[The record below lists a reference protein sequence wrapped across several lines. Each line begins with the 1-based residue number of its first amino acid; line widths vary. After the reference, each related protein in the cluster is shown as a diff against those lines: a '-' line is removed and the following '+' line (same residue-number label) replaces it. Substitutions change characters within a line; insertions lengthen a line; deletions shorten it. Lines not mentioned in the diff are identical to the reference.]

1 MATKKPKS
9 SAKSKTKSTKPK
21 TATGSAVKSESK
33 ASETKKV
40 EKVEK
45 VETTKTEVIASGAK
59 KSCFCGFFAKKY
71 DEKESILT
79 IFKNHKFY
87 GALLGEIIG
96 TMLITLLLFSLSLMG
111 LSSIATYS
119 FAVIAVLI
127 GVYAFSGACLNPIVT
142 AGMMAT
148 RRMSVIRGVM
158 YIVAEIIGAW
168 LGWLIFNSFHLAGGD
183 TAYDIP
189 AMATVAEGKFMI
201 VAMIELMGAAILA
214 FLFARALK
222 YKKSVFT
229 FAAIVA
235 GGYAFIMVVA
245 YVISAAFLGLNN
257 NFIFNPASALMFQI
271 FPSSGENFGEIF
283 GGICQALSV
292 YAILPMIG
300 GILGFYLSDFMAK
313 LSCEE

>member
-9 SAKSKTKSTKPK
+9 SAKSKTAKSTKPK
-21 TATGSAVKSESK
+21 ATKSV
-33 ASETKKV
+33 ASETKRV
-40 EKVEK
+40 E
-45 VETTKTEVIASGAK
+45 KTEVIASGAK
-59 KSCFCGFFAKKY
+59 KSCFCGFFGKKY
-71 DEKESILT
+71 EEKESILT
-79 IFKNHKFY
+79 IFKNPKFY
-87 GALLGEIIG
+87 GALIGEIIG
-96 TMLITLLLFSLSLMG
+96 TGLITLLLFSLSLMG
-111 LSSIATYS
+111 LSSVATYS

-142 AGMMAT
+142 VGMMAT

-168 LGWLIFNSFHLAGGD
+168 LGWIIFNSFHLAGGE

-189 AMATVAEGKFMI
+189 AMSAVAEGKFMI
-201 VAMIELMGAAILA
+201 VAMVEFMGAIILA

-229 FAAIVA
+229 FAATVA
-235 GGYAFIMVVA
+235 GAYAFIMVVA
-245 YVISAAFLGLNN
+245 YVVSAAFLGLNN

-283 GGICQALSV
+283 GGICQALSI
-292 YAILPMIG
+292 YALIPMIG
-300 GILGFYLSDFMAK
+300 GVAGFYLSDFTSR
-313 LSCEE
+313 LSGEE

>member
-9 SAKSKTKSTKPK
+9 SAKSKTVKSTKPK
-21 TATGSAVKSESK
+21 ATKSV
-33 ASETKKV
+33 ASETKRV
-40 EKVEK
+40 E
-45 VETTKTEVIASGAK
+45 KTEVIASGAK
-59 KSCFCGFFAKKY
+59 KSCFCGFFSKKY
-71 DEKESILT
+71 EENESILT
-79 IFKNHKFY
+79 IFKNPKFY
-87 GALLGEIIG
+87 GALIGEIIG
-96 TMLITLLLFSLSLMG
+96 TGLITLLLFSLSLMG
-111 LSSIATYS
+111 LSSVATYS

-158 YIVAEIIGAW
+158 YIVAEVIGAW

-183 TAYDIP
+183 TAYEIP
-189 AMATVAEGKFMI
+189 TMAAVAEGKFMI
-201 VAMIELMGAAILA
+201 VAMVELMGAVILA

-222 YKKSVFT
+222 YKKSIFT
-229 FAAIVA
+229 FAATVA

-271 FPSSGENFGEIF
+271 FPTSGENFGEIF
-283 GGICQALSV
+283 GGICQALSI
-292 YAILPMIG
+292 YALIPMIG
-300 GILGFYLSDFMAK
+300 GIAGFYLSDFTSK
-313 LSCEE
+313 LSGEE